1 MFNQNF
7 NNQYANFQ
15 NFLNMLQMYS
25 NIIPNLP
32 NNFGQYYGNNN
43 NNFGNIQTQF
53 MFNPFNDQN
62 VIVNGGVMPRN
73 DNFLLKSNADLFSNY
88 PPGPRLNIEF
98 ETGAGLKVV
107 IPTPLNAPVYELL
120 HKFINK
126 VVYCYKPQKPDKK
139 ALTKGKSGDI
149 INKLSDARVKES
161 EPRSGVKM
169 KFNKIFIDKRS
180 EMW

>member
-7 NNQYANFQ
+7 NNQYLNFQ
-15 NFLNMLQMYS
+15 NFLNMLQIYS
-25 NIIPNLP
+25 NIRPNLP

-73 DNFLLKSNADLFSNY
+73 NNFLLKSNADLFSNY

-120 HKFINK
+120 YKFINK
-126 VVYCYKPQKPDKK
+126 VGVNPSLMGDKIFF
-139 ALTKGKSGDI
+139 I
-149 INKLSDARVKES
+149 INGKTIPINEQSFCKDFFRIGVYGNMIKIIVIDASNVI
-161 EPRSGVKM
+161 GA
-169 KFNKIFIDKRS
+169 
-180 EMW
+180 